1 MCHRKCNLII
11 IIIMTIIWTSA
22 LYISYR
28 FDTAQYF
35 KMKRGKNKLRSF
47 LRTALSAQVIH
58 YTT

>member
-1 MCHRKCNLII
+1 MIIII

>member
-11 IIIMTIIWTSA
+11 ITIIIWNSA

-35 KMKRGKNKLRSF
+35 KMKRKKNTSIFFKNC
-47 LRTALSAQVIH
+47 LSAQVIH